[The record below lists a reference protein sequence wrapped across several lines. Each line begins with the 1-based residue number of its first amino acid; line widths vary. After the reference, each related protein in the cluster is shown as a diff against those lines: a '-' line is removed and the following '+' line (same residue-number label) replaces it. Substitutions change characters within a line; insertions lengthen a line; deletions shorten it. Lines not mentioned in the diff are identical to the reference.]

1 MRSGPGRQSRTKDS
15 KPKEPEKSN
24 TMQIIKAGT
33 SKLKP
38 AELVGK
44 SEHIENSMTGNAN
57 FANPVPTVAELT
69 TAREKLVAAIADAQS
84 GAHAAIASKNI
95 AATTLSQLL
104 VRMSRY
110 VNSVAAGDV
119 TKAVSSGFE
128 LAKKPDPID
137 QLEAPTNFEGR
148 TATIA
153 GQVDL
158 RWKGVYGARMYFV
171 YVCVGDPTNG
181 GTWKNVGMCSRG
193 RYVVSGLITDKLYT
207 FRVTA
212 IGRVGEGPVSEM
224 VTVKAA

>member
-1 MRSGPGRQSRTKDS
+1 
-15 KPKEPEKSN
+15 
-24 TMQIIKAGT
+24 MQIIKAGT

-44 SEHIENSMTGNAN
+44 SEHIEKSMTGNAN

-158 RWKGVYGARMYFV
+158 RWKGVHGGRMYFV
-171 YVCVGDPTNG
+171 YMSTDNG
-181 GTWKNVGMCSRG
+181 ASWEQVGMSSRG
-193 RYVVSGLITDKLYT
+193 RFTVTGLTSGQVYA
-207 FRVTA
+207 FRVAA
-212 IGRVGEGPVSEM
+212 IGRVGEGPVSE
-224 VTVKAA
+224 TVQAKAA